1 MSLSVINTRASFG
14 VEAPEVSI
22 EVHISNGLPAL
33 TLVGLPETTVKE
45 ARDRVR
51 SALINCGFTFPPKR
65 ITVNLAPADLPKE
78 GGRYDLP
85 IALAILAAS
94 EQLAADKLSQ
104 YEFIGELGLSGA
116 LRGVNGAIP
125 AAIAAQ
131 KAGRRLILPVDNRQ
145 EMALLE
151 PGTAWLA
158 DNLLQ
163 VCAFLQGAGSLL
175 AAECQAEEEY
185 GAALAEPEV
194 GDLNEIMGQEQ
205 SKRALEI
212 AAAGGH
218 NLLLLGPPG
227 TGKTMLASRL
237 PGILPPLTQQE
248 ALETAAIASLVYSR
262 GKPDGQAVR
271 RAALTRQRPF
281 RAPHHSVSLHA
292 LVGGGSIPRPGEISL
307 AHNGVLFLDELPEFE
322 RRVLDAL
329 RQPMESG
336 QITISRA
343 QAKVDFPARIQL
355 IAAMNPSPT
364 GHYQGQHNRTP
375 PHQIL
380 RYLSRLSGP
389 FLDRFDMSLEVPL
402 PPSGLLSQQHRQ
414 TSQIMQESSAQV
426 RVRVLAA
433 RERQLARAGKLNAHL
448 SSREVQQ
455 FCQLTQ
461 EDAEFL
467 ENVLQ
472 KLGMSVRAWHR
483 ILKVALTLAD
493 LNQQA
498 SIEKGHISEALSY
511 RCMDRLL
518 LTLHKNLA

>member
-1 MSLSVINTRASFG
+1 MSLAVVNTRASLG
-14 VEAPEVSI
+14 VIAPSVSI

-51 SALINCGFTFPPKR
+51 SALINCGFSFPPRR

-94 EQLAADKLSQ
+94 EQLATDKLGQ

-116 LRGVNGAIP
+116 LRGVYGAIP
-125 AAIAAQ
+125 AAIAAHNE
-131 KAGRRLILPVDNRQ
+131 GRRLILPQDNQQ

-151 PGTAWLA
+151 QNRVWIA
-158 DNLLQ
+158 DHLLQ
-163 VCAFLQGAGSLL
+163 VCAFLQGSGELRAVESHHSPIG
-175 AAECQAEEEY
+175 
-185 GAALAEPEV
+185 EPPA
-194 GDLNEIMGQEQ
+194 GDLGDIIGQEQ
-205 SKRALEI
+205 AKRALEV

-248 ALETAAIASLVYSR
+248 ALETAAIASLVYS
-262 GKPDGQAVR
+262 PEQQAVNW
-271 RAALTRQRPF
+271 RQRPF
-281 RAPHHSVSLHA
+281 RAPHHSISLNA

-307 AHNGVLFLDELPEFE
+307 AHNGILFLDELPEFD
-322 RRVLDAL
+322 RKVLDAL

-336 QITISRA
+336 EITISRTR
-343 QAKVDFPARIQL
+343 AKVDFPARMQL

-364 GHYQGQHNRTP
+364 GHYQGPHNRTP
-375 PHQIL
+375 PQQIL

-389 FLDRFDMSLEVPL
+389 FLDRFDLSLEVPL
-402 PPSGLLSQQHRQ
+402 LPAGLLSEQQRYPAG
-414 TSQIMQESSAQV
+414 TARENSAHV
-426 RVRVLAA
+426 RARVIAA
-433 RERQLARAGKLNAHL
+433 RERQQQRAGKLNAYL
-448 SSREVQQ
+448 SSSEVQQ
-455 FCQLTQ
+455 FCKLAP

-467 ENVLQ
+467 ESVLQ
-472 KLGMSVRAWHR
+472 KLGLSVRAWHR
-483 ILKVALTLAD
+483 ILKVARTLAD
-493 LNQQA
+493 LNQQ
-498 SIEKGHISEALSY
+498 SQIEKAQLSEALSY

>member
-1 MSLSVINTRASFG
+1 MSLSVINTRASLG
-14 VEAPEVSI
+14 VVAPQVSI

-94 EQLAADKLSQ
+94 EQLVSDKLSQ

-116 LRGVNGAIP
+116 IRGVNGAIP
-125 AAIAAQ
+125 AAMAAQ
-131 KAGRRLILPVDNRQ
+131 KAGRRLILPVDNQ
-145 EMALLE
+145 HEMALLE
-151 PGTAWLA
+151 HDTVWLA

-175 AAECQAEEEY
+175 AVESQTTQGQDTACVESN
-185 GAALAEPEV
+185 V

-248 ALETAAIASLVYSR
+248 ALETAAIASLVYSPSQQDDQM
-262 GKPDGQAVR
+262 GR
-271 RAALTRQRPF
+271 RTVFTRQRPF

-292 LVGGGSIPRPGEISL
+292 LVGGGSLPRPGEISL

-336 QITISRA
+336 EITISRTR
-343 QAKVDFPARIQL
+343 AKVNFPARIQL

-389 FLDRFDMSLEVPL
+389 FLDRFDMSLEVSL
-402 PPSGLLSQQHRQ
+402 PPPGLLSQQHRQ
-414 TSQIMQESSAQV
+414 TSAVIQESSVQV
-426 RVRVLAA
+426 RGRVMAA

-448 SSREVQQ
+448 NSREVQQ

-493 LNQQA
+493 LNQQT
-498 SIEKGHISEALSY
+498 SIQKGHISEALSY

>member
-1 MSLSVINTRASFG
+1 MSLSVVNTRASLG
-14 VEAPEVSI
+14 VVAPRVSI

-94 EQLAADKLSQ
+94 EQLITDRLGE

-125 AAIAAQ
+125 SAIAAQ
-131 KAGRRLILPVDNRQ
+131 REGRRLILPVDNQR
-145 EMALLE
+145 EMTLLAQN
-151 PGTAWLA
+151 TVWVA
-158 DNLLQ
+158 DHLLQ
-163 VCAFLQGAGSLL
+163 VCAFLQGEGELQEVER
-175 AAECQAEEEY
+175 AAE
-185 GAALAEPEV
+185 LLPEPPS
-194 GDLNEIMGQEQ
+194 GDLSDIIGQEQ

-248 ALETAAIASLVYSR
+248 ALETAAIASLVYS
-262 GKPDGQAVR
+262 PDKQNEGQPGPQLAY
-271 RAALTRQRPF
+271 LRQRPF
-281 RAPHHSVSLHA
+281 RAPHHSISLNA

-322 RRVLDAL
+322 RKVLDAL

-336 QITISRA
+336 EITISRTR
-343 QAKVDFPARIQL
+343 AKVDFPAR
-355 IAAMNPSPT
+355 M
-364 GHYQGQHNRTP
+364 
-375 PHQIL
+375 
-380 RYLSRLSGP
+380 
-389 FLDRFDMSLEVPL
+389 
-402 PPSGLLSQQHRQ
+402 
-414 TSQIMQESSAQV
+414 
-426 RVRVLAA
+426 
-433 RERQLARAGKLNAHL
+433 
-448 SSREVQQ
+448 
-455 FCQLTQ
+455 
-461 EDAEFL
+461 
-467 ENVLQ
+467 
-472 KLGMSVRAWHR
+472 
-483 ILKVALTLAD
+483 
-493 LNQQA
+493 
-498 SIEKGHISEALSY
+498 
-511 RCMDRLL
+511 
-518 LTLHKNLA
+518 